1 MCRLTGQRKIW
12 PGASRML
19 IVRHMPW
26 RFTFLSIRGGPS
38 RASRRRSRQ
47 SRRTAPGHVTS
58 RPAART
64 STPRSLPPT
73 WCPVTMRRRW
83 PRAGRSFR
91 TNWPRMPTRSMRAT
105 RYAADLVRRMVGQ
118 DSRGQTTAG
127 DVLRQRNVWV
137 DAGLHLHLPP
147 ERRPVV
153 RRGGLGA
160 VSATDHRFRH
170 AVDALMRARARPH
183 LERHA
188 PTRTEIDTNSA
199 TTHPTNNAAV
209 VQPWQPPGHLT
220 RFRVPPDVTNA
231 TYSFSWRTNRIDF
244 ATYGGHVIPTS
255 PAGGE
260 IAA

>member
-26 RFTFLSIRGGPS
+26 RFTFSSMGGGPS

-91 TNWPRMPTRSMRAT
+91 TNWPRMPTRSMRAPCSASSPGSGSQAT
-105 RYAADLVRRMVGQ
+105 NGRSRIRAAETTGPGDNVFS
-118 DSRGQTTAG
+118 DSTG
-127 DVLRQRNVWV
+127 NVWV
-137 DAGLHLHLPP
+137 DAQGRLH
-147 ERRPVV
+147 RRSCRRNGALVM

-160 VSATDHRFRH
+160 QFRPRDLPDFRGH
-170 AVDALMRARARPH
+170 GRRRARCARRARPLH
-183 LERHA
+183 LERRR
-188 PTRTEIDTNSA
+188 PLRTGRSTSNLA
-199 TTHPTNNAAV
+199 VGHPIRCEQQRST
-209 VQPWQPPGHLT
+209 
-220 RFRVPPDVTNA
+220 
-231 TYSFSWRTNRIDF
+231 SCNRDSRRGI
-244 ATYGGHVIPTS
+244 
-255 PAGGE
+255 
-260 IAA
+260 